1 MENLKELVGVNSYED
16 KTPIIDLLK
25 EKFKSCEEIVEVVSC
40 SGEKSLIV
48 GINCKLRNQTA
59 IILSGHMDTVS
70 PDFEKYATDPLLLTI
85 KDGKGYGLGS
95 IDMKSFVA
103 VVLDNLEELKQSDFP
118 IVLALTTDEETNL
131 KCVESVVDK
140 LKELNIMPK
149 FSIVGEPTN
158 MAVNTSANGC
168 YEYLVQVY
176 GKSCHSSLP
185 SNGINAINIM
195 AKIVSIIEEKQS
207 KFGDLTSNSGV
218 ISGGDIV
225 NRVPDFCS
233 LKFDIRSTKKDKVQ
247 EFLAELSNEIE
258 KLQMSYIGSKITI
271 DKLLEIPPLEDKESG
286 IITALVKEFGLETS
300 KFSGGCEAGYYQ
312 SLSGDA
318 IIFGVGDINLAH
330 KPNEFVV
337 IEEYYEY
344 SKLLIKVINFLAKNL

>member
-1 MENLKELVGVNSYED
+1 
-16 KTPIIDLLK
+16 
-25 EKFKSCEEIVEVVSC
+25 
-40 SGEKSLIV
+40 
-48 GINCKLRNQTA
+48 
-59 IILSGHMDTVS
+59 
-70 PDFEKYATDPLLLTI
+70 
-85 KDGKGYGLGS
+85 
-95 IDMKSFVA
+95 MKSFVA
-103 VVLDNLEELKQSDFP
+103 VILDNLEELKSIDYP
-118 IVLALTTDEETNL
+118 IVVAITTDEETNL
-131 KCVESVVDK
+131 KCIDLVIEK
-140 LKELNIMPK
+140 LKELNIKPK
-149 FSIVGEPTN
+149 FSIIGEPTN
-158 MAVNTSANGC
+158 MAVNVSANGC

-195 AKIVSIIEEKQS
+195 AKIVNIIEEKQS
-207 KFGDLTSNSGV
+207 MIGELTSNSGV

-233 LKFDIRSTKKDKVQ
+233 LKFDIRSAKKDKVQ
-247 EFLAELSNEIE
+247 EFLAELLNEIE
-258 KLQMSYIGSKITI
+258 KIEMSYIGSKITI
-271 DKLLEIPPLEDKESG
+271 DKLLEIPPLEDKVSG

-337 IEEYYEY
+337 IEEYYQY
-344 SKLLIKVINFLAKNL
+344 SKLLMQVINFLAENL